1 MKAQLNAADSW
12 SATMHHRAFARVTP
26 KGTHFLMKSQEI
38 TKRWVDFFVSKGHT
52 AVPSASLVS
61 NDPSLLFTV
70 AGMVPFIPYLTAQE
84 TPPYS
89 RATSVQKC
97 IRTGDIEE
105 VGKTAR
111 HGTFFQMC
119 GNFSFGDYFK
129 EDAIKFAYELL
140 TSPVEDGGYGL
151 PEEKL
156 WVTVYEDDDEAR
168 DLWLQH
174 TAIPA
179 ERIQRMGKSDNY
191 WSTGQ
196 PGPAGPC
203 SEIYYDRGP
212 AYGIEG
218 GPEADDNR
226 YVEIWNLVF
235 MQYQIDN
242 VKSKVDFD
250 IVGELPKKNIDT
262 GLGMERLAMILQG
275 VENMYETDQVRPVID
290 KASELS
296 GKEYTSAESPEDPH
310 HTDDVRMRVVAD
322 HVRSALMLIAD
333 GVTPSNEGRG
343 YVLRRLIRRAVRS
356 MRLLG
361 VEQACLPELLPASRD
376 AMKGVYPVVELEFDR
391 ISRIAYA
398 EERAFLRTIASGT
411 ARLDEAVVQAKSQGA
426 SLSGEDAFAL
436 HDTYGFPI
444 DLTLEMAEEAGV
456 AVDEKQFRTLM
467 QEQRQRAQADAKAKK
482 GGHADVTVFR
492 DILADGE
499 TVFTG
504 YDELETESRVR
515 ALLSGGA
522 RTGHASTGDEIELV
536 LAETPF
542 YAEAGGQAADTGLIT
557 GDGFVVEVLDV
568 QRPVKGLSVH
578 KALVREGEISSDAI
592 VRAAVDAERRHAG
605 EQAHTA
611 THLVHAALHQILGKE
626 ATQRGSFNKAGYL
639 RFDFAWGEQLSGATK
654 SEIEE
659 VANLAIRNNF
669 EVKTSVMG
677 LEQAK
682 ALGAMALFGENYGS
696 EVRVVE
702 IDGAWSRELCGGTHV
717 GSTSRIGSLNL
728 LGEQSV
734 GSGNRRVEAFV
745 GMEAFRHF
753 AAERALVTELS
764 EMFKVPSGQLSE
776 RIGATL
782 SKLKAAEKELDRLRK
797 EQLAAQAATLL
808 NSASDANGVRVIA
821 HDAGTVGGADDL
833 RSLVLDLRG
842 RLGGAAATVAVA
854 GVANGRPVVL
864 VATNDDARSAG
875 VKAGALVRTAAGILG
890 GGGGGKDDIAQGG
903 GTDAAKIPAALTAI
917 VDAIRNR

>member
-1 MKAQLNAADSW
+1 
-12 SATMHHRAFARVTP
+12 
-26 KGTHFLMKSQEI
+26 MKSQEI
-38 TKRWVDFFVSKGHT
+38 TKRWIDFFVSKGHT

-61 NDPSLLFTV
+61 SDPSLLFTV
-70 AGMVPFIPYLTAQE
+70 AGMVPFIPYLTARE
-84 TPPYS
+84 EAPFK

-129 EDAIKFAYELL
+129 EDAIKYAWELL
-140 TSPVEDGGYGL
+140 TTSVDDGGYGL
-151 PEEKL
+151 PPERL
-156 WVTVYEDDDEAR
+156 WVTVYEEDDEAEQ
-168 DLWLQH
+168 LWLKN
-174 TAIPA
+174 TGMPA
-179 ERIQRMGKSDNY
+179 ERIQRMGKADNY

-212 AYGIEG
+212 AYGVEG
-218 GPEADDNR
+218 GPIADENR

-242 VKSKVDFD
+242 VRSKVDFD

-290 KASELS
+290 KAAEIS
-296 GKEYTSAESPEDPH
+296 GREYTSAESADDPH

-322 HVRSALMLIAD
+322 HVRSSLMLIAD

-361 VEQACLPELLPASRD
+361 VEKAVLPELLPASRD
-376 AMKGVYPVVELEFDR
+376 AMKGVYPVVETDFDR

-411 ARLDEAVVQAKSQGA
+411 ARLEDAVKESKAAGRP
-426 SLSGEDAFAL
+426 LSGSDAFAL

-444 DLTLEMAEEAGV
+444 DLTLEMAEEAGLK
-456 AVDEKQFRTLM
+456 VDEPEFRKLM
-467 QEQRQRAQADAKAKK
+467 LEQRQRAQADAKGKK
-482 GGHADVTVFR
+482 GAHADLSAFQELLT
-492 DILADGE
+492 AGE

-504 YDELETESRVR
+504 YTELQGESKVRGILTGGRRV
-515 ALLSGGA
+515 SQ
-522 RTGHASTGDEIELV
+522 ASTGEEIELV

-568 QRPVKGLSVH
+568 QRPIKGLSVH
-578 KALVREGEISSDAI
+578 KAIVREGEIGADSL
-592 VRAAVDAERRHAG
+592 VQAAVDRERRHAA
-605 EQAHTA
+605 EQAHTG
-611 THLVHAALHQILGKE
+611 THIVHAALHQILGPE
-626 ATQRGSFNKAGYL
+626 ALQRGSFNKAGYL
-639 RFDFAWGEQLSGATK
+639 RFDFAWGEGLSAATR

-659 VANLAIRNNF
+659 VSNIAIRNNHRV
-669 EVKTSVMG
+669 ETKVMG
-677 LEQAK
+677 LAEAK
-682 ALGAMALFGENYGS
+682 ALGATALFGENYGN

-717 GSTSRIGSLNL
+717 ENTSLIGSLSL

-745 GMEAFRHF
+745 GMDAFRHL
-753 AAERALVTELS
+753 AAERALVTELT
-764 EMFKVPSGQLSE
+764 EMLKVPSGLLAD
-776 RIGATL
+776 RVATTL
-782 SKLKAAEKELDRLRK
+782 TKLKTAEKELERLRK
-797 EQLAAQAATLL
+797 EQLTVAAAQLVGTAKDAA
-808 NSASDANGVRVIA
+808 GVRVIA
-821 HDAGTVGGADDL
+821 HDAGQVSGADDL
-833 RSLVLDLRG
+833 RGLALDLRT
-842 RLGGAAATVAVA
+842 RLGSEAAAVAVA
-854 GVANGRPVVL
+854 GVSNDRPVIL
-864 VATNDDARSAG
+864 IATNDAARAAG
-875 VKAGALVRTAAGILG
+875 VKAGALVRAAAGILG
-890 GGGGGKDDIAQGG
+890 GGGGGKDDVAQGG
-903 GTDAAKIPAALTAI
+903 GTDASKVGSALTAV
-917 VDAIRNR
+917 VDAITRR

>member
-1 MKAQLNAADSW
+1 
-12 SATMHHRAFARVTP
+12 
-26 KGTHFLMKSQEI
+26 MKSQEI
-38 TKRWVDFFVSKGHT
+38 TKRWIDFFVSKGHT

-61 NDPSLLFTV
+61 SDPSLLFTV
-70 AGMVPFIPYLTAQE
+70 AGMVPFIPYLTARE
-84 TPPYS
+84 EAPFK

-129 EDAIKFAYELL
+129 EDAIKFAWELL
-140 TSPVEDGGYGL
+140 TTGVDDGGYGL
-151 PEEKL
+151 PPERL
-156 WVTVYEDDDEAR
+156 WVTVYEEDDEAEQ
-168 DLWLQH
+168 LWLKN
-174 TAIPA
+174 TGMPS
-179 ERIQRMGKSDNY
+179 ERIQRMGKADNY

-212 AYGIEG
+212 AYGVEG
-218 GPEADDNR
+218 GPIADENR

-242 VKSKVDFD
+242 VRSKVDFD
-250 IVGELPKKNIDT
+250 ITGELPKKNIDT

-290 KASELS
+290 RAAALS
-296 GKEYTSAESPEDPH
+296 GREYTSAESAEDPH

-322 HVRSALMLIAD
+322 HIRSSLMLIAD

-361 VEQACLPELLPASRD
+361 VEKACLPELLPASRD
-376 AMKGVYPVVELEFDR
+376 AMKGVYPIVETDFDR

-398 EERAFLRTIASGT
+398 EEKAFLRTIASGT
-411 ARLDEAVVQAKSQGA
+411 ARLEDAVKESKAAGHP
-426 SLSGEDAFAL
+426 LSGADAFAL

-444 DLTLEMAEEAGV
+444 DLTLEMAEEAGLK
-456 AVDEKQFRTLM
+456 VDEPEFRKLM
-467 QEQRQRAQADAKAKK
+467 LEQRQRAQADAKGKK
-482 GGHADVTVFR
+482 GSHADLSAFQE
-492 DILADGE
+492 LLSAGE

-504 YDELETESRVR
+504 YTELQGESKVR
-515 ALLSGGA
+515 GILSGG
-522 RTGHASTGDEIELV
+522 RKVGQASTGDEIELV

-568 QRPVKGLSVH
+568 QRPIKGLSVH
-578 KALVREGEISSDAI
+578 KAIVREGEIGTDSQ
-592 VRAAVDAERRHAG
+592 VLAAVDRERRHAA
-605 EQAHTA
+605 EQAHTG
-611 THLVHAALHQILGKE
+611 THIVHAALHQILGPE
-626 ATQRGSFNKAGYL
+626 ALQRGSFNKAGYL
-639 RFDFAWGEQLSGATK
+639 RFDFAWGEGLSAATR

-659 VANLAIRNNF
+659 VSNIAIRNNYRV
-669 EVKTSVMG
+669 ETKIMG
-677 LEQAK
+677 LAEAK
-682 ALGAMALFGENYGS
+682 ALGAMALFGENYGN

-717 GSTSRIGSLNL
+717 ENTSLIGSLSL

-745 GMEAFRHF
+745 GMDAFRHL
-753 AAERALVTELS
+753 AAERALVAELTEIL
-764 EMFKVPSGQLSE
+764 KVPSGLLAD
-776 RIGATL
+776 RIATTL
-782 SKLKAAEKELDRLRK
+782 TKLKTAEKELERLRK
-797 EQLAAQAATLL
+797 EQRTAAAAGLVGT
-808 NSASDANGVRVIA
+808 ARDAAGIKVIA
-821 HDAGTVGGADDL
+821 HDAGQVSGADDL
-833 RSLVLDLRG
+833 RSLALDLRT
-842 RLGGAAATVAVA
+842 RLGSEPAAVAVA
-854 GVANGRPVVL
+854 GVNNDRPVIL
-864 VATNDDARSAG
+864 IATNEAARAAG
-875 VKAGALVRTAAGILG
+875 VKAGALVRLAAGILG
-890 GGGGGKDDIAQGG
+890 GGGGGKDDVAQGG
-903 GTDAAKIPAALTAI
+903 GTDTAKVGAALTAV
-917 VDAIRNR
+917 VDAITRR

>member
-1 MKAQLNAADSW
+1 
-12 SATMHHRAFARVTP
+12 
-26 KGTHFLMKSQEI
+26 MKSQEI
-38 TKRWVDFFVSKGHT
+38 TKRWIDFFVSKGHT

-61 NDPSLLFTV
+61 SDPSLLFTV
-70 AGMVPFIPYLTAQE
+70 AGMVPFIPYLTARE
-84 TPPYS
+84 EAPYK

-129 EDAIKFAYELL
+129 EDAIKFAWELL
-140 TSPVEDGGYGL
+140 TTGVDDGGYGL
-151 PEEKL
+151 PPERL
-156 WVTVYEDDDEAR
+156 WVTVYEEDDEAEQ
-168 DLWLQH
+168 LWLKN
-174 TAIPA
+174 TGMPA
-179 ERIQRMGKSDNY
+179 ERIQRMGKADNY

-212 AYGIEG
+212 AYGVEG
-218 GPEADDNR
+218 GPIADENR

-242 VKSKVDFD
+242 VRSKVDFD
-250 IVGELPKKNIDT
+250 ITGELPKKNIDT
-262 GLGMERLAMILQG
+262 GLGMERLAMILQD

-290 KASELS
+290 RAAALS
-296 GKEYTSAESPEDPH
+296 GREYTSAESAQDPH

-322 HVRSALMLIAD
+322 HIRSSLMLIAD

-361 VEQACLPELLPASRD
+361 VEKACLPELLPASRD
-376 AMKGVYPVVELEFDR
+376 AMKGVYPIVETDFDR

-398 EERAFLRTIASGT
+398 EEKAFLRTIASGT
-411 ARLDEAVVQAKSQGA
+411 ARLEDAVKESQAAGRP
-426 SLSGEDAFAL
+426 LSGADAFAL

-444 DLTLEMAEEAGV
+444 DLTLEMAEEAGLK
-456 AVDEKQFRTLM
+456 VDEPEFRKLM
-467 QEQRQRAQADAKAKK
+467 LEQRQRAQADAKGKK
-482 GGHADVTVFR
+482 GSHADLSAFQE
-492 DILADGE
+492 LLSAGE

-504 YDELETESRVR
+504 YTELTGESKVR
-515 ALLSGGA
+515 GILASG
-522 RTGHASTGDEIELV
+522 RKVSQASTGDEIELV

-578 KALVREGEISSDAI
+578 KAIVREGEIGADSL
-592 VRAAVDAERRHAG
+592 VQAAVDRERRHAA
-605 EQAHTA
+605 EQAHTG
-611 THLVHAALHQILGKE
+611 THIVHAALHQILGPE
-626 ATQRGSFNKAGYL
+626 ALQRGSFNKAGYL
-639 RFDFAWGEQLSGATK
+639 RFDFAWGEGLSPATR

-659 VANLAIRNNF
+659 VSNIAIRNNYRV
-669 EVKTSVMG
+669 ETKIMG
-677 LEQAK
+677 LAEAK
-682 ALGAMALFGENYGS
+682 ALGAMALFGENYGN

-717 GSTSRIGSLNL
+717 ENTSLIGSLSL

-745 GMEAFRHF
+745 GMDAFRHL
-753 AAERALVTELS
+753 AAERALVTELT
-764 EMFKVPSGQLSE
+764 EMLKVPSGLLAD
-776 RIGATL
+776 RIATTL
-782 SKLKAAEKELDRLRK
+782 TKLKTAEKELERLRK
-797 EQLAAQAATLL
+797 EQLTAAAAQLVGTAKDAA
-808 NSASDANGVRVIA
+808 GIKVIA
-821 HDAGTVGGADDL
+821 HDAGQVSGADDL
-833 RSLVLDLRG
+833 RGLALDLRT
-842 RLGGAAATVAVA
+842 RLGSEPAAVAVA
-854 GVANGRPVVL
+854 GVSNDRPVIL
-864 VATNDDARSAG
+864 IATNEAARAAG
-875 VKAGALVRTAAGILG
+875 VKAGALVRLAAGILG
-890 GGGGGKDDIAQGG
+890 GGGGGKDDVAQGG
-903 GTDAAKIPAALTAI
+903 GTDASKVGAALAAV
-917 VDAIRNR
+917 VDAITRR